1 VNGERCFFF
10 LEIWC
15 EAIAQ
20 AQDALERQRQRE
32 ATLGEVS
39 VVPSL
44 QITDK
49 KEGIDAN
56 RKPTDYCFGIV
67 YTGMCV

>member
-1 VNGERCFFF
+1 LPFSLEVNDGFIFSRF
-10 LEIWC
+10 WC
-15 EAIAQ
+15 EPIAQ

-32 ATLGEVS
+32 ATLGEVA

-49 KEGIDAN
+49 KE
-56 RKPTDYCFGIV
+56 
-67 YTGMCV
+67 